1 MAKKN
6 MQTQPHRGK
15 QDITTQIIREFK
27 DQSRAE
33 IRKWRNALRMAT
45 DADDPRAYHLQDLYD
60 NLESDGH
67 FLAQVRLRK
76 AATTGYGFRIVD
88 RKTGDINEDKT
99 NLFQSEWFYNFVEHL
114 LDVPLKGY
122 TVLEL
127 VNPQTMEFCLVPRRN
142 VCAQKQMVY
151 FEIMGDKGV
160 DLNSPEYEHCI
171 VRVGKPDDLGIM
183 AHLCGQLIWK
193 RNAQQSWAE
202 FTERFGMPLISA
214 TTNKTSQADIKKIND
229 MLRTLGEAAT
239 AVLPEGTS
247 IKIDP
252 FTGGDS
258 YKVFDAQIER
268 INQEMSKPITGG
280 TMITDDGS
288 SRSQAQVHERNL
300 DDKIAESDRR
310 MVQFTVNNQLLP
322 IMQYW
327 GWDINPET
335 DEFQFDSSFELTLAE
350 HWNIAYQAMQC
361 GYVLDDKWLSEV
373 FSLKIVGRREPVVT
387 PPDEDEDAPSSS
399 AHRVSEEHDPSSSA
413 HRVSEEQNPD
423 KKKKGL
429 SASFR

>member
-1 MAKKN
+1 MPKEKQN
-6 MQTQPHRGK
+6 TEPRRTK

-33 IRKWRNALRMAT
+33 IKKWRDALRIAT
-45 DADDPRAYHLQDLYD
+45 NVDNPRQYLLQDLYD

-67 FLAQVRLRK
+67 FLAQVGLRK
-76 AATTGYGFRIVD
+76 AATMGYGFSIID
-88 RKTGDINEDKT
+88 RKTGETNNEKT
-99 NLFQSEWFYNFVEHL
+99 KLFQSEWFYDLMENL

-127 VNPQTMEFCLVPRRN
+127 INPNTMEFSLLPRRN
-142 VCAQKQMVY
+142 VSAQRQMAY
-151 FEIMGDKGV
+151 FEVMGEKGV
-160 DLNSPEYEHCI
+160 DLTSPEYAHTLI
-171 VRVGKPDDLGIM
+171 RVGKAEDLGIM

-214 TTNKTSQADIKKIND
+214 TTNKTSKADIDKINS

-258 YKVFDAQIER
+258 YKVYDAQIER
-268 INQEMSKPITGG
+268 INEEMSKPITGG

-310 MVQFTVNNQLLP
+310 MVQFTVNNQLIP

-327 GWDINPET
+327 GWDINPDT
-335 DEFQFDSSFELTLAE
+335 DEFQFDPSFELTLAQ
-350 HWNIAYQAMQC
+350 HWNIVNQALVYYDM
-361 GYVLDDKWLSEV
+361 DEEWLAKT
-373 FSLKIVGRREPVVT
+373 FSMKIIGRRKTPEPI
-387 PPDEDEDAPSSS
+387 PPQEDTDDPEQDPEDE
-399 AHRVSEEHDPSSSA
+399 
-413 HRVSEEQNPD
+413 NTD
-423 KKKKGL
+423 KPKKEGKPKKGI

>member
-1 MAKKN
+1 MAKRKQNLPHKN
-6 MQTQPHRGK
+6 K
-15 QDITTQIIREFK
+15 QEITTQIIREFK

-33 IRKWRNALRMAT
+33 IKKWRMALSIAG
-45 DADDPRAYHLQDLYD
+45 DADNPRSYLLQDLYD

-76 AATTGYGFRIVD
+76 AATTGYGFSIID
-88 RKTGDINEDKT
+88 RQTGDVNEEKT
-99 NLFQSEWFYNFVEHL
+99 KLFQAEWFYDFIDHV

-127 VNPQTMEFCLVPRRN
+127 VNPDTMDFRLIPRRN
-142 VCAQKQMVY
+142 VSPQQHKVFY
-151 FEIMGDKGV
+151 EVLGDKGI
-160 DLNSPEYEHCI
+160 DLDSPEYEHTL
-171 VRVGKPDDLGIM
+171 VRIGKTDDFGIM
-183 AHLCGQLIWK
+183 AHICGQLIWK

-214 TTNKTSQADIKKIND
+214 TTNKTSKADIDKINS

-258 YKVFDAQIER
+258 FKVYDAQIER
-268 INQEMSKPITGG
+268 INEEMSKPITGG

-327 GWDINPET
+327 GWDVNPET
-335 DEFQFDSSFELTLAE
+335 DEFQFDPSFELTLSQ

-361 GYVLDDKWLSEV
+361 GYELDDEWLSKT
-373 FSLKIVGRREPVVT
+373 FSLKITGRREPVVI
-387 PPDEDEDAPSSS
+387 PPDDEEDPD
-399 AHRVSEEHDPSSSA
+399 
-413 HRVSEEQNPD
+413 NPD
-423 KKKKGL
+423 KTKEQDTGQGKPDPSKDKKKGL

>member
-1 MAKKN
+1 MPKKKQN
-6 MQTQPHRGK
+6 AEPRRNK

-33 IRKWRNALRMAT
+33 IKKWRDALHLAT
-45 DADDPRAYHLQDLYD
+45 NVDDPRQYLLQDLYD

-67 FLAQVRLRK
+67 FLAQVGLRK
-76 AATTGYGFRIVD
+76 AATTGYGFSIID
-88 RKTGDINEDKT
+88 RKSGEINQEKT
-99 NLFQSEWFYNFVEHL
+99 KLFQTEWFYDFVEYL
-114 LDVPLKGY
+114 LEAPLKGY

-127 VNPQTMEFCLVPRRN
+127 INPNTMEFTLIPRRN
-142 VCAQKQMVY
+142 VSAHRQMAF
-151 FEIMGDKGV
+151 FEVMGDKGI
-160 DLNSPEYEHCI
+160 DLNSPEYAHTLI
-171 VRVGKPDDLGIM
+171 KVGKPDDLGIM

-214 TTNKTSQADIKKIND
+214 TTNKTSQADIDKINE

-258 YKVFDAQIER
+258 YKVYDAQIER
-268 INQEMSKPITGG
+268 INEEMSKPITGG

-310 MVQFTVNNQLLP
+310 MVQFTVNNQLIP

-327 GWDINPET
+327 GWDINPDT
-335 DEFQFDSSFELTLAE
+335 DEFQFDPSFELTLAQ
-350 HWNIAYQAMQC
+350 HWNIVNQALVYYEMDEEWLAKTFSMKITGKRETPKPIPPQDEPEPEP
-361 GYVLDDKWLSEV
+361 GQNQKDENTDK
-373 FSLKIVGRREPVVT
+373 P
-387 PPDEDEDAPSSS
+387 
-399 AHRVSEEHDPSSSA
+399 
-413 HRVSEEQNPD
+413 
-423 KKKKGL
+423 KKEAKPKKGL